1 MNRCDSI
8 WRSAVAVVFLVSFA
22 SAAVR
27 PHSDPDLDAGLALY
41 DQGEF
46 VRALPM
52 FESAALRGVAD
63 AQFMAGLLHHR
74 GRGTEV
80 SGRDAVKWY
89 AKAAEQNHPAALA
102 NLGVVYR
109 DGLGN
114 GAAAVAPDADKAREY
129 LRRAAYLENT
139 PGQLAYAAMLINQR
153 RTRDELLEGIAFMRI
168 AADAGDEIAQQNLE
182 DLEISDQ
189 DSSDADTQ
197 RKAIERTIA
206 QVRAL
211 AAGAPPAPGAD
222 STTGSRAAAPL
233 RMRPVSIQ
241 DPMINNCTALQM
253 LVPADWTFSGRIE
266 WLLNDSVLANPA
278 WTVADPA
285 SGAEM
290 RSLPF
295 RQFTWT
301 EGGFLQE
308 GANHLGMTV
317 LRPIRDPAQFVA
329 RFWGDS
335 ALAHLA
341 RLTPTSIKVLPPLA
355 EQSVREWGAQA
366 ECRAFRLRYAYD
378 RAGKPWQEDVTF
390 ALLYSGN
397 NPTTWLVTHGHSV
410 SAPAG
415 VLDQLAPVTAAIYA
429 SGEYTSQWRAGWRV
443 CYDLFLKRAAQEIIE
458 ARKLAAAVE
467 AHRGQMQEIAREM
480 ERDRE
485 SSMAARHRA
494 ISEALGGI
502 ETYADPLAGR
512 RVELPQGYREAW
524 VNQHGEYL
532 LSPSPG
538 FDPNASNTRIPGDWK
553 PMKKVDPMGGR
564 R

>member
-1 MNRCDSI
+1 MNRRMSALL
-8 WRSAVAVVFLVSFA
+8 SAVATFVLAF
-22 SAAVR
+22 SAGAAAQPR
-27 PHSDPDLDAGLALY
+27 TDPDLDAGLALY

-46 VRALPM
+46 ARALPL
-52 FESAALRGVAD
+52 FEAAALRGVAD
-63 AQFMAGLLHHR
+63 AQYMAGLLYHR

-89 AKAAEQNHPAALA
+89 ARAAEQNHPAALA
-102 NLGVVYR
+102 NLGVLYR
-109 DGLGN
+109 DGLGT
-114 GAAAVAPDADKAREY
+114 GAAGVAADAGTAREY
-129 LRRAAYLENT
+129 LRRAAYLGNT

-153 RTRDELLEGIAFMRI
+153 RTRDEFLEGVAFMRI
-168 AADAGDEIAQQNLE
+168 AADAGDETAQDNLE
-182 DLEISDQ
+182 DLEVSDQ
-189 DSSDADTQ
+189 DSVDADNQ
-197 RKAIERTIA
+197 RQAVERNIT

-211 AAGAPPAPGAD
+211 AAGAAPEAGSKAVPAPAV
-222 STTGSRAAAPL
+222 PL

-241 DPMINNCTALQM
+241 DPMIHNCVALRM

-278 WTVADPA
+278 WVATDPA

-301 EGGFLQE
+301 DGGFLQE

-317 LRPIRDPAQFVA
+317 LQPIRDPARFVS

-335 ALAHLA
+335 ALPHLA
-341 RLTPTSIKVLPPLA
+341 RLAPVSIKELPPLA
-355 EQSVREWGAQA
+355 QQAVREWGAQA
-366 ECRAFRLRYAYD
+366 ECRAFRLRYAFD
-378 RAGKPWQEDVTF
+378 RAGRPWHEDVTF
-390 ALLYSGN
+390 ALLYSGS

-410 SAPAG
+410 AAPAG
-415 VLDQLAPVTAAIYA
+415 LLDQLAPVTGAIYA
-429 SGEYTSQWRAGWRV
+429 SGEYTSEWRAGWRV

-467 AHRGQMQEIAREM
+467 ANRRQMQEIAREM
-480 ERDRE
+480 ERDRD

-502 ETYADPLAGR
+502 ETYADPVAGR

-532 LSPSPG
+532 LSPLPG
-538 FDPNASNTRIPGDWK
+538 FDPNASNSRIPGDWK
-553 PMKKVDPMGGR
+553 PMKKVEPMEGR